1 MPSLAFNAVDFDRVP
16 VIDLAPFAQ
25 GGTGRAQVVRAVAQ
39 ACERIGFL
47 VIAGHGVPAGVIADV
62 DTQSRRFFDL
72 PIEKKLAAQPPG
84 SGFGRGYTPYGR
96 KALSYTRGRESP
108 PDLRET
114 YTAVRVDGWAD
125 EFKARIGR
133 PELFHDNVW
142 PPDMPEFKAAWVAYY
157 RALDRLSLQL
167 GHVFAEALGL
177 PTTWFDDKFGQDMSK
192 LMVANYPVQDGT
204 PAPGQLRAGAHT
216 DYGSWTIIHQNA
228 AAGGLQVC
236 NSAGDWIDVP
246 AIANTFV
253 VNLGD
258 LMARWTNGRWVSTL
272 HRVANPSAELAGRAR
287 RQSVIFFANPN
298 FDARIECIPTC
309 IGPDRPA
316 REPPITAGEHL
327 HAQLAKA
334 LAMKARA

>member
-1 MPSLAFNAVDFDRVP
+1 MPSLALNPVDFDRVP
-16 VIDLAPFAQ
+16 VIDLEPFAQ
-25 GGTGRAQVVRAVAQ
+25 GGTGRGQVVRAIAR

-47 VIAGHGVPAGVIADV
+47 VVTGHAVPAQLVADI
-62 DTQSRRFFDL
+62 DAQARRFFDL
-72 PIEKKLAAQPPG
+72 PVERKLAALPPPHV
-84 SGFGRGYTPYGR
+84 FGRGYTPYGR

-114 YTAVRVDGWAD
+114 YTAVRVDGWSD
-125 EFKARIGR
+125 EFKRRVGR

-142 PPDMPEFKAAWVAYY
+142 PTNMPEFKAAWVAYY
-157 RALDRLSLQL
+157 RAVDRLSLQL

-177 PTTWFDDKFGQDMSK
+177 PAGWFDDKFGQDMSK
-192 LMVANYPVQDGT
+192 LMVANYPAQDG
-204 PAPGQLRAGAHT
+204 PPMPGQLRAGAHT
-216 DYGSWTIIHQNA
+216 DYGSWTIIHQDGT
-228 AAGGLQVC
+228 AGSLQAC

-258 LMARWTNGRWVSTL
+258 LIARWTNQRWVSTL
-272 HRVANPSAELAGRAR
+272 HRVCNPPAELAGRAR
-287 RQSVIFFANPN
+287 RQSIIFFANPN

-309 IGPDRPA
+309 IGPGRPA
-316 REPPITAGEHL
+316 REPPVTAGEHL

-334 LAMKARA
+334 LAMKAS

>member
-1 MPSLAFNAVDFDRVP
+1 MSSPALNTVDFDRVP
-16 VIDLAPFAQ
+16 VIDLSPFAR
-25 GGTGRAQVVRAVAQ
+25 GGTGRTQVVRAVAQ

-47 VIAGHGVPAGVIADV
+47 VISGHGVPEQLIADI
-62 DTQSRRFFDL
+62 DAQSRHFFDL
-72 PIEKKLAAQPPG
+72 PMKTKLAMQPEHA
-84 SGFGRGYTPYGR
+84 FGRGYTPYGR

-114 YTAVRVDGWAD
+114 YTAVRVDGWSD
-125 EFKARIGR
+125 DFKLRVGR

-142 PPDMPEFKAAWVAYY
+142 PADMSEFKAAWVAYY
-157 RALDRLSLQL
+157 RALERLSLQL

-177 PTTWFDDKFGQDMSK
+177 PTAWFDDKFGQDMSK
-192 LMVANYPVQDGT
+192 LMVANYPPQDGS

-216 DYGSWTIIHQNA
+216 DYGSWTIIHQDA
-228 AAGGLQVC
+228 AAGSLQAC

-258 LMARWTNGRWVSTL
+258 LMARWTNQRWVSTL
-272 HRVANPSAELAGRAR
+272 HRVANPPTELAGRAR
-287 RQSVIFFANPN
+287 RQSIIFFANPN

-309 IGPDRPA
+309 VTPGRPA

-334 LAMKARA
+334 LAIKA